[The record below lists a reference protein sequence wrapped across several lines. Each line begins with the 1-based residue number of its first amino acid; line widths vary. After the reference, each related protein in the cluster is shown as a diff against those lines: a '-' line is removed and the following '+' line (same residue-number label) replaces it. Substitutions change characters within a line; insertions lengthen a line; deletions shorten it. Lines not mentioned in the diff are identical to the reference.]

1 MNLQILN
8 RNIPKKQLNVYPKTV
23 KKLTSVQVVYKCKV
37 TALAGVQQE
46 QSALQNTEKW
56 NTTNSKKFLVLNEF

>member
-23 KKLTSVQVVYKCKV
+23 KKVTSVQVVYKCISDSSGWCTTGAV
-37 TALAGVQQE
+37 RTA
-46 QSALQNTEKW
+46 KY
-56 NTTNSKKFLVLNEF
+56 